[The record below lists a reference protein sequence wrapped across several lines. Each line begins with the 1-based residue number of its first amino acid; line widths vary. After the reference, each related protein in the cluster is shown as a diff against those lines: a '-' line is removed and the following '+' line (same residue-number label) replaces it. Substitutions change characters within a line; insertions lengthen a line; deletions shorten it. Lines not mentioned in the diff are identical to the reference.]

1 MTTMVELHTESQL
14 SVAMYIHLSI
24 TIYTL
29 YSCMNVFIL
38 VKGLFF
44 LLLSRLQSIYDY
56 GDNAFLK
63 R

>member
-14 SVAMYIHLSI
+14 SVAMYTPLY

>member
-1 MTTMVELHTESQL
+1 
-14 SVAMYIHLSI
+14 
-24 TIYTL
+24 
-29 YSCMNVFIL
+29 MNVFIL